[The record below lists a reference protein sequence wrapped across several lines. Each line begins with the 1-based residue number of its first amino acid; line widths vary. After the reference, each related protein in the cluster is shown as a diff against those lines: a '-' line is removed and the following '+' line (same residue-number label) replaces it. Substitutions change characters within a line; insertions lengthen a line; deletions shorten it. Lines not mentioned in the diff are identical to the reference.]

1 MFAKSYMLYAAL
13 VIKVYLEHGG
23 HTGTSSNQTDR
34 LVLVGLERVL
44 GNGS

>member
-1 MFAKSYMLYAAL
+1 MFLRSNLLHAAL
-13 VIKVYLEHGG
+13 VINEYLEHGG
-23 HTGTSSNQTDR
+23 DTGTSSNQTDR